1 MFGRKKSV
9 ETITARLHDT
19 IKELEY
25 HAAHQAEQAAQ
36 HAVKIDEST
45 VAKDACS
52 AMVDCSTGG

>member
-25 HAAHQAEQAAQ
+25 HAAHLPIRTRA
-36 HAVKIDEST
+36 
-45 VAKDACS
+45 
-52 AMVDCSTGG
+52 